1 MRPCGDC
8 TACCTWLKGTAYGYE
23 FGGGKSC
30 KFLCETGCSVHRA
43 RPKVCEGYFCAWSQE
58 LLPEEMRPDKCGVLA
73 SVENNKNQQYLK
85 LLPIDKKINSD
96 VLKYFKN
103 WSRVMNTSVIYFKN
117 NSWDITSCLL
127 FTTTQKME

>member
-30 KFLCETGCSVHRA
+30 KFLCETGCTVYKA
-43 RPKVCEGYFCAWSQE
+43 RPKVCEGHFCGWAQE

-73 SVENNKNQQYLK
+73 TVEDNPNGQHIKLTSMEKLINKDTLDYFKEWSIRMNTPVLYLK
-85 LLPIDKKINSD
+85 NNI
-96 VLKYFKN
+96 
-103 WSRVMNTSVIYFKN
+103 WEVI
-117 NSWDITSCLL
+117 
-127 FTTTQKME
+127 